1 MRISE
6 YFDVKRG
13 ADGEEVM
20 EVYLDGIVLLRL
32 TMTNKGTAFTQ
43 DERERLRL
51 DGLLPPEVSTLEQQ
65 VDRAYGRFS
74 AMSDDLAK
82 YQFLR
87 GLQDRQEILYCAL
100 LSRHLEEMLPIVYT
114 PTVGEAVRK
123 FHLLYQHPRGL
134 SLSPRNIA
142 QAGDITDHFPWQD
155 VRMIVA
161 TDAAAIL
168 GIGDQGYGGLA
179 ISIGKLALY
188 TAAGGVNPM
197 HAMPVSLD
205 VGTDR
210 ADLREDPL
218 YLGVRQP
225 RLRGDEYLAFVDRF
239 VDAVK
244 ARWPRALIQ
253 WEDLSKDTAFA
264 VLERYRDVTPS
275 FNDDIQ
281 GTGAVTLA
289 GLLSACRLDGRRL
302 SEQSVVVHGAGAGGV
317 GVAWAVRE
325 GMVREGL
332 SREAASARIFVLDSK
347 GLLTSDRAMEDYK
360 RPFAKDRARIDGW
373 TGTDLLST
381 VKHAKATVLLGLSG
395 QPGAFDEAV
404 VRAAAANAERPIV
417 FALSN
422 PTSSCEALPA
432 DVFAWTDGRARVAT
446 GSPFADVVHGGAAHP
461 IGQGNN
467 AFIFPGLGQG
477 ALVAGARKVTDGMVL
492 DAAYALAE
500 FIEATC
506 GDRVYPP
513 VSALREAARVVAKRV
528 ARAAIRDGV
537 ATLTDE
543 ARVDAAVDAAFWEP
557 RYLPVV
563 RGTPS

>member
-1 MRISE
+1 MTISE
-6 YFDVKRG
+6 YFDVKR
-13 ADGEEVM
+13 ADDGREVM

-32 TMTNKGTAFTQ
+32 AMTNKGTAFSHE
-43 DERERLRL
+43 ERERLRL
-51 DGLLPPEVSTLEQQ
+51 EGLLPPEVSTLPQQ

-74 AMSDDLAK
+74 AMADDLAK

-87 GLQDRQEILYCAL
+87 GLQDRQEVLFYAL
-100 LSRHLEEMLPIVYT
+100 LGRHLEEMLPIVYT
-114 PTVGEAVRK
+114 PTVGDAVRN

-134 SLSPRNIA
+134 SLCPRNIESA
-142 QAGDITDHFPWQD
+142 RAVTEFFPWND

-188 TAAGGVNPM
+188 TAAGGVSPM

-210 ADLREDPL
+210 ADLRDDPL
-218 YLGVRQP
+218 YLGVRRP
-225 RLRGDEYLAFVDRF
+225 RMRGEEYIAFVDRF
-239 VDAVK
+239 VDAVR
-244 ARWPRALIQ
+244 ARWPRAILQ

-289 GLLSACRLDGRRL
+289 GLLAACRLNGERL
-302 SEQSVVVHGAGAGGV
+302 SGQTVVVHGAGAGGV

-332 SREAASARIFVLDSK
+332 TREEASARIFVLDSR
-347 GLLTSDRAMEDYK
+347 GLLTTDRAMEDYK
-360 RPFAKDRARIDGW
+360 RPFAQDRARLEGW
-373 TGTDLLST
+373 GGVDLLST
-381 VKHAKATVLLGLSG
+381 VRHARATVLLGLSG

-422 PTSSCEALPA
+422 PTSSCEALPK

-446 GSPFADVVHGGAAHP
+446 GSPFPDVDHGGRSHP
-461 IGQGNN
+461 VGQGNN

-477 ALVAGARKVTDGMVL
+477 ALVAGARKITDGMVL
-492 DAAYALAE
+492 EAAYALADL
-500 FIEATC
+500 IEAD
-506 GDRVYPP
+506 GGERIYPP
-513 VSALREAARVVAKRV
+513 VSALRDAARAVARRV
-528 ARAAIRDGV
+528 AEAAIRDGV
-537 ATLTDE
+537 ATMTDE
-543 ARVDAAVDAAFWEP
+543 AEVDAAVDAAFWSPE
-557 RYLPVV
+557 YLPVV
-563 RGTPS
+563 RGERR